1 MLKLWATVRS
11 ATQITAVAI
20 GLLAF
25 VAFGQAQQSQTAPVN
40 AEFSD
45 INTVLMQSTFR
56 IHGPSMEGTCNSI
69 VNLFILGNVQKDH
82 PPRAAYPF
90 ITPTHVLTTI
100 KGVSATLLL
109 RKKNADGTYTPALWD
124 IPIRDATGKDLFLR
138 HKTAD
143 VAVMYVRLPTGLDL
157 PILGTNLIADDKR
170 LSDLEIHPGDEL
182 LCLGYPFGL
191 TVNDWGFPILRSG
204 IISSYPLTPAQ
215 AVKFIGF
222 DFRVYGGNSGGP
234 VYFKYTNRVYSTGTH
249 LGETVFG
256 IIGLVTEQVSDPNTQ
271 TPISLA
277 RIVPGQFITEA
288 INMLPD
294 YKQ

>member
-1 MLKLWATVRS
+1 MGWLH
-11 ATQITAVAI
+11 
-20 GLLAF
+20 F
-25 VAFGQAQQSQTAPVN
+25 VALGQAQLSQTAPVY

-56 IHGPSMEGTCNSI
+56 IHGPSMEGTGTSFGT
-69 VNLFILGNVQKDH
+69 VFILGKPLKDNST
-82 PPRAAYPF
+82 RAAYVLV
-90 ITPTHVLTTI
+90 TATHVLGAI
-100 KGVSATLLL
+100 KGASATLLL
-109 RKKNADGTYTPALWD
+109 RKKNADGTYTRLLWD
-124 IPIRDATGKDLFLR
+124 IPIRDATGKELFLR

-143 VAVMYVRLPTGLDL
+143 VAVMYVRLPTGIDL

-191 TVNDWGFPILRSG
+191 AVNDWGFPILRSG

-234 VYFKYTNRVYSTGTH
+234 VYFKYSNRVYSTGTR
-249 LGETVFG
+249 LGEMVFG

-294 YKQ
+294 YKP

>member
-1 MLKLWATVRS
+1 MVKLWATVR
-11 ATQITAVAI
+11 AAIHITPVAV

-25 VAFGQAQQSQTAPVN
+25 VTFGQAQQSQTAPVN

-56 IHGPSMEGTCNSI
+56 IHGPSMDGTGTSI
-69 VNLFILGNVQKDH
+69 GTVFILGKVLKDD
-82 PPRAAYPF
+82 PARAAYVLV
-90 ITPTHVLTTI
+90 TATHVLATI
-100 KGVSATLLL
+100 KGNSATLLL
-109 RKKNADGTYTPALWD
+109 RKKNSDGTYTPAFWD
-124 IPIRDATGKDLFLR
+124 IQIRDGGKDLFLR

-157 PILGTNLIADDKR
+157 PMLGTNLIADDKK
-170 LSDLEIHPGDEL
+170 LTDLEIHPGDEL

-256 IIGLVTEQVSDPNTQ
+256 IIGLVTEQVSEYANSDFPCPYSPR
-271 TPISLA
+271 PI
-277 RIVPGQFITEA
+277 
-288 INMLPD
+288 
-294 YKQ
+294 YY